1 MITKEQYVEI
11 IDLVQRY
18 VVMRKKA
25 FHQNPMTNEFAA
37 GIEKVIDLI
46 QILVEERL
54 VMTREEAISFL
65 DNTKVYVQGKSKEI
79 QEKLFSLGFQWKFDG
94 KKVLHK
100 EKPFLFLWEDME
112 LSYSSDMEHFTERA
126 FREIT
131 ANDILNIIIDEPK
144 YRPFKNAE
152 ECWQEMQKHQPFGWI
167 TLQCG
172 QKSGSKASIIKLTDN
187 CFYFVG
193 DGSGICHNLYNYE
206 FDKHFWLFAD
216 GTPFGIKVEEE

>member
-1 MITKEQYVEI
+1 
-11 IDLVQRY
+11 
-18 VVMRKKA
+18 
-25 FHQNPMTNEFAA
+25 
-37 GIEKVIDLI
+37 
-46 QILVEERL
+46 
-54 VMTREEAISFL
+54 MTREEAIRFL
-65 DNTKVYVQGKSKEI
+65 GNTKVYVQGKSKEI
-79 QEKLFSLGFQWKFDG
+79 QEKLFSLGFHWKLDG
-94 KKVLHK
+94 KKVRHE

-112 LSYSSDMEHFTERA
+112 LYYSSDMEHFSNKA

-131 ANDILNIIIDEPK
+131 ANDILNIVIDKPK
-144 YRPFKNAE
+144 YRPFKDAQ
-152 ECWQEMQKHQPFGWI
+152 ECFEEMQKHQPFGWI

-172 QKSGSKASIIKLTDN
+172 QTSGSKAFIIKLTDN

>member
-1 MITKEQYVEI
+1 
-11 IDLVQRY
+11 
-18 VVMRKKA
+18 
-25 FHQNPMTNEFAA
+25 
-37 GIEKVIDLI
+37 
-46 QILVEERL
+46 
-54 VMTREEAISFL
+54 MTREEVKEMLPIIQAFAE
-65 DNTKVYVQGKSKEI
+65 GKTIEFFNHEGKW
-79 QEKLFSLGFQWKFDG
+79 QEVVDAEFAYATSRYRI
-94 KKVLHK
+94 
-100 EKPFLFLWEDME
+100 KP
-112 LSYSSDMEHFTERA
+112 
-126 FREIT
+126 
-131 ANDILNIIIDEPK
+131 EPK

>member
-1 MITKEQYVEI
+1 
-11 IDLVQRY
+11 
-18 VVMRKKA
+18 
-25 FHQNPMTNEFAA
+25 
-37 GIEKVIDLI
+37 
-46 QILVEERL
+46 
-54 VMTREEAISFL
+54 MTREEAIKSL
-65 DNTKVYVQGKSKEI
+65 VNTKMYVQGKSKEI
-79 QEKLFSLGFQWKFDG
+79 QEKLFSLGFQWKSAG
-94 KKVLHK
+94 KQVLN
-100 EKPFLFLWEDME
+100 ERKPFLYLSRDME
-112 LSYSSDMEHFTERA
+112 ICYGDDMEYFTKNL

-187 CFYFVG
+187 RFYFVG

-206 FDKHFWLFAD
+206 FDKHFWLFAY

>member
-1 MITKEQYVEI
+1 MTKQ
-11 IDLVQRY
+11 
-18 VVMRKKA
+18 
-25 FHQNPMTNEFAA
+25 
-37 GIEKVIDLI
+37 
-46 QILVEERL
+46 
-54 VMTREEAISFL
+54 EAIKML
-65 DNTKVYVQGKSKEI
+65 ADAKVYVDGKSREI
-79 QEKLFSLGFQWKFDG
+79 QEKLFSLGFHWAGGSKQ
-94 KKVLHK
+94 VLF
-100 EKPFLFLWEDME
+100 EDKPFLFIWKDME
-112 LSYSSDMEHFTERA
+112 ICYSDDMEYFTKRL

-216 GTPFGIKVEEE
+216 GTPFGIKLEEE

>member
-1 MITKEQYVEI
+1 
-11 IDLVQRY
+11 
-18 VVMRKKA
+18 
-25 FHQNPMTNEFAA
+25 
-37 GIEKVIDLI
+37 
-46 QILVEERL
+46 
-54 VMTREEAISFL
+54 MTREEAIKSL
-65 DNTKVYVQGKSKEI
+65 VNTKMYVQGKSKEI
-79 QEKLFSLGFQWKFDG
+79 QEKLFSLGFQWKSAG
-94 KKVLHK
+94 KQVLN
-100 EKPFLFLWEDME
+100 ERKPFLYLSRDME
-112 LSYSSDMEHFTERA
+112 ICYGDDMEYFTKNL
-126 FREIT
+126 FREII
-131 ANDILNIIIDEPK
+131 AYDILNIIIDEPK

-187 CFYFVG
+187 RFYFVG

>member
-25 FHQNPMTNEFAA
+25 FPQNPMTNEFAA

-94 KKVLHK
+94 KKVCHE

-112 LSYSSDMEHFTERA
+112 LSYGSDMERFTNKA

>member
-1 MITKEQYVEI
+1 
-11 IDLVQRY
+11 
-18 VVMRKKA
+18 
-25 FHQNPMTNEFAA
+25 
-37 GIEKVIDLI
+37 
-46 QILVEERL
+46 
-54 VMTREEAISFL
+54 MTREEAKKIAEAMMAYAEGKNMEFSRWGAEDWRPCDNPSFQC
-65 DNTKVYVQGKSKEI
+65 NIYRYRVQ
-79 QEKLFSLGFQWKFDG
+79 
-94 KKVLHK
+94 
-100 EKPFLFLWEDME
+100 P
-112 LSYSSDMEHFTERA
+112 
-126 FREIT
+126 
-131 ANDILNIIIDEPK
+131 EPK

>member
-1 MITKEQYVEI
+1 
-11 IDLVQRY
+11 
-18 VVMRKKA
+18 
-25 FHQNPMTNEFAA
+25 
-37 GIEKVIDLI
+37 
-46 QILVEERL
+46 
-54 VMTREEAISFL
+54 MTREEAKKIAEAMMAYAEGKNMEFSRWGAEDWRPCDNPSFQC
-65 DNTKVYVQGKSKEI
+65 NIYQYRVQP
-79 QEKLFSLGFQWKFDG
+79 D
-94 KKVLHK
+94 
-100 EKPFLFLWEDME
+100 P
-112 LSYSSDMEHFTERA
+112 R
-126 FREIT
+126 
-131 ANDILNIIIDEPK
+131 

>member
-1 MITKEQYVEI
+1 MQAYADGKDI
-11 IDLVQRY
+11 
-18 VVMRKKA
+18 
-25 FHQNPMTNEFAA
+25 EFYD
-37 GIEKVIDLI
+37 VRSNQWVD
-46 QILVEERL
+46 
-54 VMTREEAISFL
+54 REDPNFL
-65 DNTKVYVQGKSKEI
+65 DRSAYYRVKA
-79 QEKLFSLGFQWKFDG
+79 D
-94 KKVLHK
+94 
-100 EKPFLFLWEDME
+100 
-112 LSYSSDMEHFTERA
+112 
-126 FREIT
+126 
-131 ANDILNIIIDEPK
+131 PK

-216 GTPFGIKVEEE
+216 GTPFGIKEEEES

>member
-1 MITKEQYVEI
+1 
-11 IDLVQRY
+11 
-18 VVMRKKA
+18 
-25 FHQNPMTNEFAA
+25 
-37 GIEKVIDLI
+37 
-46 QILVEERL
+46 
-54 VMTREEAISFL
+54 MTREEAKKIAEAMMAYAEGKNIEFSRWGAEDWRPCDNPSFQC
-65 DNTKVYVQGKSKEI
+65 NIYRYRVQ
-79 QEKLFSLGFQWKFDG
+79 
-94 KKVLHK
+94 
-100 EKPFLFLWEDME
+100 P
-112 LSYSSDMEHFTERA
+112 
-126 FREIT
+126 
-131 ANDILNIIIDEPK
+131 EPK

-172 QKSGSKASIIKLTDN
+172 QKSGSKASIIKLTDD

>member
-1 MITKEQYVEI
+1 MTQEAARKAAE
-11 IDLVQRY
+11 
-18 VVMRKKA
+18 VMLA
-25 FHQNPMTNEFAA
+25 YA
-37 GIEKVIDLI
+37 
-46 QILVEERL
+46 
-54 VMTREEAISFL
+54 
-65 DNTKVYVQGKSKEI
+65 
-79 QEKLFSLGFQWKFDG
+79 DG
-94 KKVLHK
+94 KNLQICERGSNEWTDVIIPVFNWELNSYRI
-100 EKPFLFLWEDME
+100 KP
-112 LSYSSDMEHFTERA
+112 
-126 FREIT
+126 
-131 ANDILNIIIDEPK
+131 EPT

>member
-1 MITKEQYVEI
+1 
-11 IDLVQRY
+11 
-18 VVMRKKA
+18 
-25 FHQNPMTNEFAA
+25 
-37 GIEKVIDLI
+37 
-46 QILVEERL
+46 
-54 VMTREEAISFL
+54 MTREEAIKFL
-65 DNTKVYVQGKSKEI
+65 SNTKVYVNGKSKEI
-79 QEKLFSLGFQWKFDG
+79 QEKLFSLGFEWQDFD
-94 KKVLHK
+94 KNIRN
-100 EKPFLFLWEDME
+100 ENKPFLFMHKDMKIFFSVDMSYFKRKDE
-112 LSYSSDMEHFTERA
+112 L
-126 FREIT
+126 REIT
-131 ANDILNIIIDEPK
+131 VDDILNIVIDEPK

>member
-1 MITKEQYVEI
+1 
-11 IDLVQRY
+11 
-18 VVMRKKA
+18 
-25 FHQNPMTNEFAA
+25 
-37 GIEKVIDLI
+37 
-46 QILVEERL
+46 
-54 VMTREEAISFL
+54 MTREEAKKIAEAMMAYAEGKNMEFSRWGAEDWRPCDNPSFQC
-65 DNTKVYVQGKSKEI
+65 NIYRYRVQ
-79 QEKLFSLGFQWKFDG
+79 
-94 KKVLHK
+94 
-100 EKPFLFLWEDME
+100 P
-112 LSYSSDMEHFTERA
+112 
-126 FREIT
+126 
-131 ANDILNIIIDEPK
+131 EPK

-216 GTPFGIKVEEE
+216 GTPFGIKVEEK

>member
-1 MITKEQYVEI
+1 
-11 IDLVQRY
+11 
-18 VVMRKKA
+18 
-25 FHQNPMTNEFAA
+25 
-37 GIEKVIDLI
+37 
-46 QILVEERL
+46 
-54 VMTREEAISFL
+54 MTRKEAKKIAEAMMAYAEGKNMEFSRWGAEDWRPCDNPSFQC
-65 DNTKVYVQGKSKEI
+65 NIYRYRVQ
-79 QEKLFSLGFQWKFDG
+79 
-94 KKVLHK
+94 
-100 EKPFLFLWEDME
+100 P
-112 LSYSSDMEHFTERA
+112 
-126 FREIT
+126 
-131 ANDILNIIIDEPK
+131 EPK